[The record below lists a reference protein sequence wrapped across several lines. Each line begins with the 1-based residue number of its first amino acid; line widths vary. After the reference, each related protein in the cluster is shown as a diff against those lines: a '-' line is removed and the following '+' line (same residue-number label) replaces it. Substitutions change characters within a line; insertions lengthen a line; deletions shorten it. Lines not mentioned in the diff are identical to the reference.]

1 MDLFQYLRK
10 IQKKER
16 DNGTLAHVEETFY
29 DDIHKYINELKQ
41 SAIDDPFSDVY
52 NTLNEARRIATEIC
66 ERREHKITNAA
77 VLNMNRSYHLFSG
90 KQDFDLVD
98 SMPLNLTPEEET
110 FYFSIIETLKNH
122 RLNLSGQEV
131 PKISQ
136 DDVEDI
142 PEEETTKVPSN
153 SLADI
158 ADEAIGDSE
167 VTDDVLQKADES
179 LNSQDESSSSPDDL
193 SIDEKPAKSDDDVL
207 DRLDEISNAKV
218 ITDEV
223 REPIEKQ
230 ITNSSVGKTPEVK
243 KDVAKKQDQFDDIE
257 ILDNDDQFIDL
268 DAPKRTRE
276 SEIVTILVLDDVDS
290 IMGIDEKVY
299 GPFRPQDIV
308 TLPKI
313 NANIF
318 VKNRKA
324 RFVKI

>member
-1 MDLFQYLRK
+1 MDLYQYLRK

-29 DDIHKYINELKQ
+29 DDIHNYINELKK

-90 KQDFDLVD
+90 KQEFDLVD

-122 RLNLSGQEV
+122 RLNLSGQEITKT
-131 PKISQ
+131 PS
-136 DDVEDI
+136 DDVEDVD
-142 PEEETTKVPSN
+142 EEETPEVTSN
-153 SLADI
+153 SLSDI
-158 ADEAIGDSE
+158 ADAAMDETKS
-167 VTDDVLQKADES
+167 VDDILDKADES
-179 LNSQDESSSSPDDL
+179 LGSDE
-193 SIDEKPAKSDDDVL
+193 EKPSEDAPVKSGDEVL
-207 DRLDEISNAKV
+207 DRIDEISNAKV
-218 ITDEV
+218 ITDEK

-230 ITNSSVGKTPEVK
+230 ISKPKAPEVK
-243 KDVAKKQDQFDDIE
+243 KEVSAKSGDFDDIE

-276 SEIVTILVLDDVDS
+276 SEIVTILVLDEVDS

-299 GPFRPQDIV
+299 GPFRSQDIV

>member
-1 MDLFQYLRK
+1 MDLYQSLRK

-29 DDIHKYINELKQ
+29 KDIHDYINELKQ

-77 VLNMNRSYHLFSG
+77 VLNMNRSYHLFKG

-110 FYFSIIETLKNH
+110 LYFSIIESLKNH
-122 RLNLSGQEV
+122 RLNLSGHEIPSV
-131 PKISQ
+131 AK

-142 PEEETTKVPSN
+142 PEESHESQSN
-153 SLADI
+153 SLSDI
-158 ADEAIGDSE
+158 ADAAMDDS
-167 VTDDVLQKADES
+167 DDVLDKADET
-179 LNSQDESSSSPDDL
+179 LNSQDNSG
-193 SIDEKPAKSDDDVL
+193 DEVSAIEETPVKSGDEVL
-207 DRLDEISNAKV
+207 DRIDEISKAKV

-223 REPIEKQ
+223 RQPIEKQ
-230 ITNSSVGKTPEVK
+230 IANEATKAPEAIK
-243 KDVAKKQDQFDDIE
+243 KVSKNTTEFDDIE

-268 DAPKRTRE
+268 DIPKRTRE

>member
-1 MDLFQYLRK
+1 MDLYQQLRK

-90 KQDFDLVD
+90 KQEFDLVD

-122 RLNLSGQEV
+122 RLNLSGQEITKT
-131 PKISQ
+131 PS

-142 PEEETTKVPSN
+142 DEEETPEVTSN
-153 SLADI
+153 SLSDI
-158 ADEAIGDSE
+158 ADAAM
-167 VTDDVLQKADES
+167 DDTKAVDDILDKVDES
-179 LNSQDESSSSPDDL
+179 LGSDE
-193 SIDEKPAKSDDDVL
+193 EKPSDDASVKSGDEVL
-207 DRLDEISNAKV
+207 DRIDEISKAKV
-218 ITDEV
+218 ITDEK

-230 ITNSSVGKTPEVK
+230 ISKPKAPEVK
-243 KDVAKKQDQFDDIE
+243 KDISNKTGDFDDIE

-268 DAPKRTRE
+268 DVPKRTRE
-276 SEIVTILVLDDVDS
+276 SEIVTILVLDEVDS

-299 GPFRPQDIV
+299 GPFRSQDIV

>member
-1 MDLFQYLRK
+1 MDLYQYLRK

-29 DDIHKYINELKQ
+29 DDIHNYINELKK

-90 KQDFDLVD
+90 KQEFDLVD

-122 RLNLSGQEV
+122 RLNLSGQEITKT
-131 PKISQ
+131 PS
-136 DDVEDI
+136 DDVDDI
-142 PEEETTKVPSN
+142 DEEETPEVTSN
-153 SLADI
+153 SLSDI
-158 ADEAIGDSE
+158 ADAAMDETKS
-167 VTDDVLQKADES
+167 VDDILDKADES
-179 LNSQDESSSSPDDL
+179 LGSDE
-193 SIDEKPAKSDDDVL
+193 EKPSEDAPVKSGDEVL
-207 DRLDEISNAKV
+207 DRIDEISNAKV
-218 ITDEV
+218 ITDEK

-230 ITNSSVGKTPEVK
+230 ISKPKAPEVK
-243 KDVAKKQDQFDDIE
+243 KEVSAKSGDFDDIE

-276 SEIVTILVLDDVDS
+276 SEIVTILVLDEVDS

-299 GPFRPQDIV
+299 GPFRSQDIV

>member
-1 MDLFQYLRK
+1 MDLYQSLRK

-29 DDIHKYINELKQ
+29 KDIHEYLNELKQ

-66 ERREHKITNAA
+66 ERREHKITSVA

-90 KQDFDLVD
+90 KQEFDLVD

-122 RLNLSGQEV
+122 RLNISGQDI
-131 PKISQ
+131 PKESLSDMIE
-136 DDVEDI
+136 DDVI
-142 PEEETTKVPSN
+142 EE
-153 SLADI
+153 
-158 ADEAIGDSE
+158 
-167 VTDDVLQKADES
+167 
-179 LNSQDESSSSPDDL
+179 
-193 SIDEKPAKSDDDVL
+193 SDDDKTAPSLSDVADVAIGKEETEDDILDKADKSLDDGDDEVL
-207 DRLDEISNAKV
+207 NKIDEISKAKV

-230 ITNSSVGKTPEVK
+230 VANSKVKTEVKEVPKVEVK
-243 KDVAKKQDQFDDIE
+243 KEDSNKPSDLDDIE
-257 ILDNDDQFIDL
+257 IIDPDDQFIDL
-268 DAPKRTRE
+268 DVPKRTRE
-276 SEIVTILVLDDVDS
+276 SEIVTILVLDEVGS
-290 IMGIDEKVY
+290 IVGIDEKVY
-299 GPFRPQDIV
+299 GPFRSQDIV

>member
-1 MDLFQYLRK
+1 MDLYQQLRK

-90 KQDFDLVD
+90 KQEFDLVD

-122 RLNLSGQEV
+122 RLNLSGQEITKT
-131 PKISQ
+131 PS

-142 PEEETTKVPSN
+142 DEEETPEVTSN
-153 SLADI
+153 SLSDI
-158 ADEAIGDSE
+158 ADAAM
-167 VTDDVLQKADES
+167 DDTKAVDDILDKADES
-179 LNSQDESSSSPDDL
+179 LGSDE
-193 SIDEKPAKSDDDVL
+193 EKPSDDAPVKSGDEVL
-207 DRLDEISNAKV
+207 DRIDEISKAKV
-218 ITDEV
+218 ITDEK

-230 ITNSSVGKTPEVK
+230 ISKLKAPEVK
-243 KDVAKKQDQFDDIE
+243 KDVSTRTGDFDDIE

-268 DAPKRTRE
+268 DVPKRTRE
-276 SEIVTILVLDDVDS
+276 SEIVTILVLDEVDS
-290 IMGIDEKVY
+290 IIGIDEKVY
-299 GPFRPQDIV
+299 GPFRSQDIV

>member
-1 MDLFQYLRK
+1 MDLYQYLRK

-29 DDIHKYINELKQ
+29 DDIHNYINELKK

-90 KQDFDLVD
+90 KQEFDLVD

-122 RLNLSGQEV
+122 RLNLSGQEIT
-131 PKISQ
+131 KTHS

-142 PEEETTKVPSN
+142 DEEETPEVTSN
-153 SLADI
+153 SLSDI
-158 ADEAIGDSE
+158 ADAAMDEIKS
-167 VTDDVLQKADES
+167 VDDILDKADES
-179 LNSQDESSSSPDDL
+179 LGSDE
-193 SIDEKPAKSDDDVL
+193 EKPSEDAPVKSGDEVL
-207 DRLDEISNAKV
+207 DRIDEISNAKV
-218 ITDEV
+218 ITDEK

-230 ITNSSVGKTPEVK
+230 ISKPKAPEVK
-243 KDVAKKQDQFDDIE
+243 KEVSAKSGDFDDIE

-276 SEIVTILVLDDVDS
+276 SEIVTILVLDEVDS

-299 GPFRPQDIV
+299 GPFRSQDIV

>member
-1 MDLFQYLRK
+1 MDYFQTLRK

-29 DDIHKYINELKQ
+29 RDIHEYINELKQ

-77 VLNMNRSYHLFSG
+77 VLNMNRSYHLFLG
-90 KQDFDLVD
+90 DQEFDLVD

-110 FYFSIIETLKNH
+110 FYFSLIETLKNH
-122 RLNLSGQEV
+122 RLILSGQDVIKTDSDDIE
-131 PKISQ
+131 
-136 DDVEDI
+136 DDVQDI
-142 PEEETTKVPSN
+142 EEKTPSN
-153 SLADI
+153 SLSDIADI
-158 ADEAIGDSE
+158 AMGGSNEEEILD
-167 VTDDVLQKADES
+167 KADES
-179 LNSQDESSSSPDDL
+179 LESGSDTSKESSDAGEVS
-193 SIDEKPAKSDDDVL
+193 EKSGDDVL
-207 DRLDEISNAKV
+207 DRMDEISNAKV
-218 ITDEV
+218 ITDEK

-230 ITNSSVGKTPEVK
+230 IAKPAAAKVK
-243 KDVAKKQDQFDDIE
+243 KVSKQASDFDDIE
-257 ILDNDDQFIDL
+257 IIDSDDQFIDL
-268 DAPKRTRE
+268 DEPKRPRE
-276 SEIVTILVLDDVDS
+276 SEIVTILVLDEIGP
-290 IMGIDEKVY
+290 IMGIDEKAY

-308 TLPKI
+308 VLPKI

>member
-1 MDLFQYLRK
+1 MDLYQQLRK

-90 KQDFDLVD
+90 KQEFDLVD

-122 RLNLSGQEV
+122 RLNLSGQEITKT
-131 PKISQ
+131 PS

-142 PEEETTKVPSN
+142 DEEETPEVTSN
-153 SLADI
+153 SLSDI
-158 ADEAIGDSE
+158 ADAAM
-167 VTDDVLQKADES
+167 DDNKAVDDILDKADES
-179 LNSQDESSSSPDDL
+179 LGSDE
-193 SIDEKPAKSDDDVL
+193 EKPSDDAPVKSGDEVL
-207 DRLDEISNAKV
+207 DRIDEISKAKV
-218 ITDEV
+218 ITDEK

-230 ITNSSVGKTPEVK
+230 ISKPKAPEVK
-243 KDVAKKQDQFDDIE
+243 KDISNKTGDFDDIE

-268 DAPKRTRE
+268 DVPKRTRE
-276 SEIVTILVLDDVDS
+276 SEIVTILVLDEVDS

-299 GPFRPQDIV
+299 GPFRSQDIV

>member
-1 MDLFQYLRK
+1 M
-10 IQKKER
+10 KK
-16 DNGTLAHVEETFY
+16 
-29 DDIHKYINELKQ
+29 

-90 KQDFDLVD
+90 KQEFDLVD

-122 RLNLSGQEV
+122 RLNLSGQEITKT
-131 PKISQ
+131 PS
-136 DDVEDI
+136 DDVEDVD
-142 PEEETTKVPSN
+142 EEETPEVTSN
-153 SLADI
+153 SLSDI
-158 ADEAIGDSE
+158 ADAAMDEIKS
-167 VTDDVLQKADES
+167 VDDILDKADES
-179 LNSQDESSSSPDDL
+179 LGSNE
-193 SIDEKPAKSDDDVL
+193 EKPSEDAPVKSGDEVL
-207 DRLDEISNAKV
+207 DRIDEISNAKV
-218 ITDEV
+218 ITDEK

-230 ITNSSVGKTPEVK
+230 ISKPKAPEVK
-243 KDVAKKQDQFDDIE
+243 KEVSAKSGDFDDIE

-276 SEIVTILVLDDVDS
+276 SEIVTILVLDEVDS

-299 GPFRPQDIV
+299 GPFRSQDIV

>member
-1 MDLFQYLRK
+1 MDLYQQLRK

-90 KQDFDLVD
+90 KQEFDLVD

-122 RLNLSGQEV
+122 RLNLSGQEITKT
-131 PKISQ
+131 PS

-142 PEEETTKVPSN
+142 DEEETPEVTSN
-153 SLADI
+153 SLSDI
-158 ADEAIGDSE
+158 ADAAM
-167 VTDDVLQKADES
+167 DDTKAVDDILDKADES
-179 LNSQDESSSSPDDL
+179 LGSDE
-193 SIDEKPAKSDDDVL
+193 EKPSDDAPVKSGDEVL
-207 DRLDEISNAKV
+207 DRIDEISKAKV
-218 ITDEV
+218 ITDEK

-230 ITNSSVGKTPEVK
+230 ISKLKAPEVK
-243 KDVAKKQDQFDDIE
+243 KDVSTRTGDFDDIE

-268 DAPKRTRE
+268 DVPKRTRE
-276 SEIVTILVLDDVDS
+276 SEIVTILVLDEVDS

-299 GPFRPQDIV
+299 GPFRSQDIV